1 MVVYTT
7 YKLYNFTAM
16 DEHLTQQEQ
25 RAKLISEGNLMIA
38 NGNKMVENG
47 NTILAKLRKTLNGFL
62 YVGIPTIAL
71 FLGSYWYNNNRMT
84 TMENTRMTDDKLEEK
99 YATKAGVVFLQ
110 NDIFDLNT
118 SAFTTK
124 DAVTQAYLEKQ
135 YNKALRQ
142 FTGDIT
148 RSAIKQ

>member
-16 DEHLTQQEQ
+16 DEHLTPQEQ
-25 RAKLISEGNLMIA
+25 LAKLIAEGNLMIA
-38 NGNKMVENG
+38 NG

-84 TMENTRMTDDKLEEK
+84 TMENTRMTDEKLEELGFDETEICAICAHDMIEELTKLPENDYIKEYIDALQK
-99 YATKAGVVFLQ
+99 YL
-110 NDIFDLNT
+110 IL
-118 SAFTTK
+118 
-124 DAVTQAYLEKQ
+124 
-135 YNKALRQ
+135 
-142 FTGDIT
+142 
-148 RSAIKQ
+148 

>member
-16 DEHLTQQEQ
+16 DEHLTPQEQ
-25 RAKLISEGNLMIA
+25 LAKLIAEGNLMIA

-84 TMENTRMTDDKLEEK
+84 TMENTRMTDKELEEK
-99 YATKAGVVFLQ
+99 FASKDAVVFLQ
-110 NDIFDLNT
+110 NDLFDLNT
-118 SAFTTK
+118 ATFKFNDWVVES
-124 DAVTQAYLEKQ
+124 DVEKE
-135 YNKALRQ
+135 YIKALKQ

-148 RSAIKQ
+148 RGVSK

>member
-16 DEHLTQQEQ
+16 DEHLTPQEQ
-25 RAKLISEGNLMIA
+25 LAKLIAEGNLMIA
-38 NGNKMVENG
+38 NG

-124 DAVTQAYLEKQ
+124 DGITQTYLEKQ

-148 RSAIKQ
+148 RGATKQ

>member
-16 DEHLTQQEQ
+16 DEHLTPQEQ
-25 RAKLISEGNLMIA
+25 LAKLIAEGNLMIA

-47 NTILAKLRKTLNGFL
+47 NTILVKLRKTLNGFL

-84 TMENTRMTDDKLEEK
+84 TMENTRMTDDQLEEK
-99 YATKAGVVFLQ
+99 YATKAV
-110 NDIFDLNT
+110 
-118 SAFTTK
+118 S
-124 DAVTQAYLEKQ
+124 
-135 YNKALRQ
+135 
-142 FTGDIT
+142 
-148 RSAIKQ
+148 